1 MKRGAIA
8 ILPLAL
14 AASFYGFAFGVLA
27 AQAGFTWWSV
37 GVLSASVYAGSSQ
50 IVAVEQLST
59 TGSVLAAIIAG
70 AALNLRYVAIV
81 ASLSEVLDGLS
92 IKQKLLAIHLVSD
105 ENWALTMAQRKRS
118 PDVGAGFLY
127 GSGLVMIGVWVLST
141 TMGAAIGH
149 ALPGLERYGIG
160 FAFTAAFI
168 AMTYRLWQRQSQFL
182 PWLTAAVFAL
192 GACSIGISSA
202 FGILTGAFA
211 GLVAIYLQKVLQ
223 EEHP

>member
-8 ILPLAL
+8 VLPLAL
-14 AASFYGFAFGVLA
+14 AASFYGFAFGILA

-59 TGSVLAAIIAG
+59 TGSVIAAIIAG

-105 ENWALTMAQRKRS
+105 ENWALTMAQRERS
-118 PDVGAGFLY
+118 PDVGAAFLY

-141 TMGAAIGH
+141 TMGAAVGN

-168 AMTYRLWQRQSQFL
+168 AMTYGLWQRKSQLL

-192 GACSIGISSA
+192 GTCSIGISSA
-202 FGILTGAFA
+202 FGILAGAFA